1 MSRRALQIG
10 LPILFILLGVLGAKV
25 LSRKGEKPDSKKRPV
40 VKRAVE
46 VYHPAPFDGRFVVS
60 ALGKTVPAREVTI
73 QAEVTGLAKTLHPEL
88 APGGRVSTG
97 DVLVEL
103 EKADYRLAVRQA
115 QAQVEQARVRVQEEE
130 GRSAVAEREWALL
143 GDSVKTSPRGRALAL
158 REPQLKSVQANLA
171 AAQSVLAKSRLALKR
186 TTIRAPMNAVV
197 LREGVEAGQRL
208 GPGYGMVTLAG
219 TDRWWVQTSVPQNRL
234 GFIEGAEVQI
244 TVHGQGDAVGL
255 PAKIVRRLAD
265 LDPAGKMVRVI
276 VEVVDPLRIDAPGN
290 PLYLNDTVE
299 VRFGCRAPAAFALPR
314 KALRSGDR
322 LWLADAK
329 GLLQMISA
337 DVYWK
342 DDRVLLVRGLDEK
355 QIVVT
360 SHLAIPTA
368 GTALKWDAPKVYGR
382 DAAIGAA
389 PAQPTAETA
398 AEGGAQP

>member
-10 LPILFILLGVLGAKV
+10 LPILFILFGVLGAKV
-25 LSRKGEKPDSKKRPV
+25 LSRKGEKPDPKERPA

-46 VYHPAPFDGRFVVS
+46 VYHPAPFAGRFVVS

-73 QAEVTGLAKTLHPEL
+73 QAEVTGLAEKLHPEL
-88 APGGRVSTG
+88 APGGRVSAG
-97 DVLVEL
+97 EVLVEV

-130 GRSAVAEREWALL
+130 GRGAVAEREWALL
-143 GDSVKTSPRGRALAL
+143 GDTIKANPRGRALAL
-158 REPQLKSVQANLA
+158 REPQLKSARANLA
-171 AAQSVLAKSRLALKR
+171 AAQSVLAKRRQAQKR

-197 LREGVEAGQRL
+197 LREGVEVGQRL

-234 GFIEGAEVQI
+234 RFIEAAGVQI
-244 TVHGQGDAVGL
+244 TVHGQGDPVGL
-255 PAKIVRRLAD
+255 PARIVRRLAD
-265 LDPAGKMVRVI
+265 LDPVGKMVRLI
-276 VEVVDPLRIDAPGN
+276 VEVVDPLRIHAPGA

-299 VRFGCRAPAAFALPR
+299 VRFRCLAPDVLALPR

-322 LWLADAK
+322 LWVADGE
-329 GLLQMISA
+329 GLLQMVSA

-342 DDRVLLVRGLDEK
+342 DHQVLLVRGLDEK
-355 QIVVT
+355 RVVIT

-368 GTALKWDAPKVYGR
+368 GTALKWDAPKMYGR
-382 DAAIGAA
+382 DAAIGAS

-398 AEGGAQP
+398 AAGDAQP